1 MYRFCLF
8 FNYFV
13 CYVVKDLFFF
23 YIKCDSIFFYFYFI
37 NIDNV
42 VLEYIIYSSVC
53 IYNCI
58 YNYVYI

>member
-13 CYVVKDLFFF
+13 YYVVKDLFFF
-23 YIKCDSIFFYFYFI
+23 YIKCDSIFFNFYFI

-42 VLEYIIYSSVC
+42 VLEYIIFGIIRIV
-53 IYNCI
+53 
-58 YNYVYI
+58 VV